1 MEAGKGYTL
10 LILTLAGCFSL
21 ILALHAGLLVMLTL
35 TDLSQHARALPLKAL
50 QSAFQRLVL
59 LDPDLRHLVSL
70 PSPLSPGHR
79 CFPQRIGD
87 RMCIIAR

>member
-10 LILTLAGCFSL
+10 LILTLAGRFSL
-21 ILALHAGLLVMLTL
+21 LLALDAGLFIMLAL
-35 TDLSQHARALPLKAL
+35 ANLGQHSRALPLEAL
-50 QSAFQRLVL
+50 QRAFQRLVL